1 MKKIFILFITG
12 SLLTSCANVP
22 NLAKNVVNITG
33 ESLLDSAIVEKN
45 KKNKKKEKKE
55 KKEKGKKTNQVFKL
69 EEIVQINTKRK
80 NNPSKKMTKAIIVGL
95 GTATVATM
103 KIIGGKL
110 AEYFTE
116 QDKHNAVQVLEKTD
130 NAKSVAWCSNSKD
143 VSENVEDVKCTKTNK
158 IIQTPSPV
166 TQKESKT
173 CRILKTE
180 VVTVGG
186 EIQTETQNLCKNE
199 QGEWYDENT
208 Q

>member
-1 MKKIFILFITG
+1 MKKIFILLITG
-12 SLLTSCANVP
+12 SLLTGCANVP
-22 NLAKNVVNITG
+22 KLAKDVAIIAG
-33 ESLLDSAIVEKN
+33 QSLLDSPVVE
-45 KKNKKKEKKE
+45 KNKKKEKKE
-55 KKEKGKKTNQVFKL
+55 KGKRTNQVFKL
-69 EEIVQINTKRK
+69 EEIARITTKQK
-80 NNPSKKMTKAIIVGL
+80 NKPSKKMTKAIIVGL
-95 GTATVATM
+95 GTVTVATM

-130 NAKSVAWCSNSKD
+130 DAKPVAWCSNSKE

-166 TQKESKT
+166 TQVESKT
-173 CRILKTE
+173 CRTLKTE

-186 EIQTETQNLCKNE
+186 EIQTETQRLCKNE